1 MVFSSLEFLFIY
13 LPIMII
19 CYYLLAPLKNG
30 KFSLLFLFIGSIFF
44 YAYWNLQNTWILIVS
59 ILVNYIFGLWI
70 HSAIK
75 FRKHIFI
82 FAILCNI
89 GALMYFKYT
98 NFFINTLNSVCS
110 THFHTFNIIL
120 PLGISFFVF
129 QKIAYLSDIYT
140 YKHDPSSN
148 GLLNFGLF
156 ASFFPQLIAGP
167 IVHHKEI
174 MPQFASDSR
183 SAINWENIYSGFIM
197 LSIGLAKKILLAD
210 TLAQIVR
217 YSFDEIGSLT
227 FSEASLASIAY
238 SLQLYFDFSGYSD
251 MAIGCA
257 LFFNIILPQ
266 NFCSPYKALNVQDF
280 WRRWHIT
287 LSRWLRNYLYIPLG
301 GNRSGSMRTL
311 GNLFITFLLGGFW
324 HGAAWTYILWGAMH
338 GIALA
343 AYRLWS
349 QACSKPMP
357 NALAW
362 LLTFTFVN
370 FAWIIFRVP
379 NFGRLGKFCDAF
391 LGYNGFMF
399 RTYFKEHLLSSLG
412 FPNFVMINIFV
423 CASFALAV
431 IGKNSSD
438 QLVCKDSLWVTLITP
453 LLFAASIMQIVMGS
467 TIPEFIYFQF

>member
-1 MVFSSLEFLFIY
+1 MVIG
-13 LPIMII
+13 
-19 CYYLLAPLKNG
+19 YYLLASFSNG
-30 KFSLLFLFIGSIFF
+30 KFPLIFLFIGSMFF
-44 YAYWNLQNTWILIVS
+44 YAYWNLQNTWILIAS
-59 ILVNYIFGLWI
+59 ILVNYFFGLWI
-70 HSAIK
+70 HATTK
-75 FRKHIFI
+75 HRKCIFI
-82 FAILCNI
+82 FSITFNI
-89 GALMYFKYT
+89 CALMYFKYT
-98 NFFINTLNSVCS
+98 NFFINTFNSIYG
-110 THFHTFNIIL
+110 THIHALDIVL

-148 GLLNFGLF
+148 GLLNFSLF

-174 MPQFASDSR
+174 MPQFASCNR
-183 SAINWENIYSGFIM
+183 PTVNWENIYSGFIM
-197 LSIGLAKKILLAD
+197 LTIGLAKKILLAD

-227 FSEASLASIAY
+227 FPEASLASIAY

-251 MAIGCA
+251 MAVGCA
-257 LFFNIILPQ
+257 LFFNIVLPQ
-266 NFCSPYKALNVQDF
+266 NFCTPYKAITIQDF

-301 GNRSGSMRTL
+301 GNRSGSVRTL

-338 GIALA
+338 GTALA
-343 AYRLWS
+343 VHRLWA
-349 QACSKPMP
+349 QMCSKPIP
-357 NALAW
+357 SPLAW
-362 LLTFTFVN
+362 VLTFTFVN

-399 RTYFKEHLLSSLG
+399 RANFKEHLLSSLG
-412 FPNFVMINIFV
+412 FSNFAMINIFV

-431 IGKNSSD
+431 LGKNSFD
-438 QLVCKDSLWVTLITP
+438 LQACKDSLFVTVITP
-453 LLFAASIMQIVMGS
+453 LLFAASIIQIVMES